1 MRCSNTRYISILET
15 CFKNLKSS
23 DASEAKGFMNLFR
36 KIGRGLTVL
45 AMAPLVGLEKK
56 ERDRRLEER
65 LKGSEQKQRY
75 N

>member
-1 MRCSNTRYISILET
+1 
-15 CFKNLKSS
+15 LKSS
-23 DASEAKGFMNLFR
+23 DVSEAKGFMNLFR

-65 LKGSEQKQRY
+65 LKGLEQKQRY

>member
-1 MRCSNTRYISILET
+1 
-15 CFKNLKSS
+15 
-23 DASEAKGFMNLFR
+23 MNLFK
-36 KIGRGLTVL
+36 KIGRGITIV

-65 LKGSEQKQRY
+65 LKRLEQKHSH